1 MWAQLIKCR
10 VKPGTQAQVKAMID
24 HLVATEQPESGL
36 LQELALSDQHDPT
49 SVYVL
54 AVFESEEKA
63 RAREEDPRRKEAQ
76 DVLGAMMAEVL
87 AGPPEFVDM
96 EVVADST
103 IASSYP

>member
-10 VKPGTQAQVKAMID
+10 VKPGTQAEVKAMID

-36 LQELALSDQHDPT
+36 LQELAMCDQRDPT

-54 AVFESEEKA
+54 AVFESQEKA

-76 DVLGAMMAEVL
+76 EVLGSMMAEVL

-96 EVVADST
+96 EVLSDST
-103 IASSYP
+103 IQSSHP